1 MGRSWLKWKR
11 LAASQARLSADPHAK
26 DIHGTNF
33 IDLAA
38 AGGHKTIVSLL
49 EEIGVDNQNPL
60 HVAAGLGDIKQVK
73 KLLNN
78 GYSINV
84 KDAFGATPLLVAMV
98 SGKEDIVEFLLS
110 ENANPHISAKDG
122 YNLMHGAAF
131 SGKRS
136 LVQKALSYNLDINSR
151 YGPDGITPV
160 DVAEETGDALPFLR
174 SLGGKTAWELGRV
187 R

>member
-1 MGRSWLKWKR
+1 MT
-11 LAASQARLSADPHAK
+11 AALRGEKEMLEILFALSADPHAK

-38 AGGHKTIVSLL
+38 AGGHEGIVTLL

-60 HVAAGLGDIKQVK
+60 HVAAGLGDMKQVK

-110 ENANPHISAKDG
+110 QNANPHISAKDG

-136 LVQKALSYNLDINSR
+136 LVQKALSYNLDVNSR

>member
-1 MGRSWLKWKR
+1 M
-11 LAASQARLSADPHAK
+11 
-26 DIHGTNF
+26 
-33 IDLAA
+33 
-38 AGGHKTIVSLL
+38 
-49 EEIGVDNQNPL
+49 
-60 HVAAGLGDIKQVK
+60 AAGLGDIKQVK

-98 SGKEDIVEFLLS
+98 SGKEEIVEFLLS
-110 ENANPHISAKDG
+110 QNANPHISAKDG

-136 LVQKALSYNLDINSR
+136 LVQKALSYNLDVNSR

-174 SLGGKTAWELGRV
+174 SLGGKTALELGRV